1 MSVNVSPY
9 LGKGTGEAV
18 VVWVCEAGTVGCGVA
33 VGVVFSEEHDK
44 RENVKAIVNRNT
56 LGFNFKESLISLL
69 LTDGVS

>member
-9 LGKGTGEAV
+9 LGKGPGGAV
-18 VVWVCEAGTVGCGVA
+18 GVWVCEGVA
-33 VGVVFSEEHDK
+33 VGWEVAVGDVFSEEHDK

-56 LGFNFKESLISLL
+56 LGFIFKEILISLL